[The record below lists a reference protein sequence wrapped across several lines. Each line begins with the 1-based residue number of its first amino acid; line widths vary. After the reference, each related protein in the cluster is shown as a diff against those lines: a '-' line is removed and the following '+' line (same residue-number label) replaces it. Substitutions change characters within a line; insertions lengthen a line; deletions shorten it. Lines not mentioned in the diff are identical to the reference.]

1 MFSLL
6 FFFFL
11 VCHQTCELSNKTCS
25 SYSQCCH
32 KECLGGCSGSLSS
45 ECIACRH
52 VVFEGKCQLH
62 CPPGTYKVIL
72 FKVLTNRL
80 CIIILKV
87 TCLHVTLYFDDF
99 KIHDFLLG
107 YIFIKYFTIRNF
119 FHVVSMIF
127 SFSLFSLFSFS

>member
-1 MFSLL
+1 MEKYKLFLFSLPFL
-6 FFFFL
+6 ILFL

-80 CIIILKV
+80 SIIILKV
-87 TCLHVTLYFDDF
+87 Q
-99 KIHDFLLG
+99 
-107 YIFIKYFTIRNF
+107 
-119 FHVVSMIF
+119 
-127 SFSLFSLFSFS
+127 